1 MTRTINLNK
10 IVPKPVIVEYGSL
23 RIDVTTIPSE
33 YAFRLMELQDRM
45 ISGEPVRNK
54 EAFDIVFAAIQSTN
68 PDVTMEQLRKSG
80 SFAQLKELVK
90 VVSLALMDDI
100 DKYEDQESTGPLEH
114 PEKIPMQ

>member
-10 IVPKPVIVEYGSL
+10 IVPNPVVIEYGAL
-23 RIDVTTIPSE
+23 WIDVTSIPSE
-33 YAFRLMELQDRM
+33 YAFRLMDLQDRM

-68 PDVTMEQLRKSG
+68 PHVTMEELKNAG

-100 DKYEDQESTGPLEH
+100 DKYNDVDPAGPLEH
-114 PEKIPMQ
+114 PEMRMP